1 MKISRKIGSLLVS
14 SVALAALSLPA
25 ITLPAFAQA
34 PAGKPNIL
42 FIMGDDIGIMQ
53 PSIYHRGLMV
63 AGMSFH
69 VRSVS
74 ARERNG
80 LASSTGA
87 WPRRRLGCRHGR
99 CAEIPRSRGLSLAVQ
114 ALDALDRRRNAAGWA
129 GASRG

>member
-25 ITLPAFAQA
+25 SNLPAFAQA

-63 AGMSFH
+63 G
-69 VRSVS
+69 
-74 ARERNG
+74 
-80 LASSTGA
+80 
-87 WPRRRLGCRHGR
+87 
-99 CAEIPRSRGLSLAVQ
+99 
-114 ALDALDRRRNAAGWA
+114 
-129 GASRG
+129 